1 MKKIFTLLAA
11 LFICNMAVFA
21 QDEEEPVAQELTSFW
36 CHEFRDTSVGAPQF
50 DGPAMIVEDPTNP
63 SNHCARVIVRSQD
76 EAIAAENMIEADGH
90 IAGWDS
96 QFFIYSKTALEEG
109 KEIKLQMRVR
119 ADKPCSVGTQAHNNP
134 GDYNHWQCV
143 GNVEFTTEWKKIELT
158 ATVSAD
164 MTQSANGKEFH
175 SIALNLADFREGNVV
190 YFDDVKLFVRDPKQ
204 TGPGEFSGWFNLLRK
219 GNETDDLFNG
229 GAFHTFTGRDGEPGV
244 DQPARTVID
253 TDGKPAYQV
262 TSVGFNATKEV
273 EIIDPET
280 GLPFLDDDGNPE
292 TEIKQIWIKSD
303 GTEVEN
309 IDNWQT
315 QFFVTVPHKFVTGQ
329 KYKLVMSARADKP
342 CSVETQAH
350 RMPGDYKHWDM
361 VGTLNLTPE
370 WTDFVF
376 GDPDYGDERTISAD
390 QNECQTIAFNCN
402 VLKEENNLYFRFK
415 EFSFNDA
422 DVTVEERTLGKEDIT
437 VAVPAPGEEPA
448 ATAVDFTNC
457 MAVLEAENIDDLL
470 NYGNMTVQR
479 KPVKL
484 SEEDEAAS
492 GEGWKNYIP
501 DSSMETEDPSAEDP
515 QGEEEDMEVQ
525 YEPELA
531 ATSGFSFNTKG
542 LYDENGTLDFEVPE
556 GFSTENVTFNV
567 YNNGDEFE
575 GTGDGVFFF
584 VQDGWNY
591 RFNVTFKG
599 EDATGISEV
608 AAPASQKTVKIFD
621 LSGRRVMKPTKGL
634 YIMDGKKVLVK

>member
-1 MKKIFTLLAA
+1 
-11 LFICNMAVFA
+11 MA
-21 QDEEEPVAQELTSFW
+21 S
-36 CHEFRDTSVGAPQF
+36 
-50 DGPAMIVEDPTNP
+50 
-63 SNHCARVIVRSQD
+63 
-76 EAIAAENMIEADGH
+76 
-90 IAGWDS
+90 
-96 QFFIYSKTALEEG
+96 
-109 KEIKLQMRVR
+109 
-119 ADKPCSVGTQAHNNP
+119 
-134 GDYNHWQCV
+134 
-143 GNVEFTTEWKKIELT
+143 
-158 ATVSAD
+158 TVS
-164 MTQSANGKEFH
+164 
-175 SIALNLADFREGNVV
+175 
-190 YFDDVKLFVRDPKQ
+190 
-204 TGPGEFSGWFNLLRK
+204 
-219 GNETDDLFNG
+219 
-229 GAFHTFTGRDGEPGV
+229 
-244 DQPARTVID
+244 
-253 TDGKPAYQV
+253 
-262 TSVGFNATKEV
+262 
-273 EIIDPET
+273 
-280 GLPFLDDDGNPE
+280 
-292 TEIKQIWIKSD
+292 
-303 GTEVEN
+303 
-309 IDNWQT
+309 
-315 QFFVTVPHKFVTGQ
+315 
-329 KYKLVMSARADKP
+329 
-342 CSVETQAH
+342 
-350 RMPGDYKHWDM
+350 
-361 VGTLNLTPE
+361 
-370 WTDFVF
+370 
-376 GDPDYGDERTISAD
+376 
-390 QNECQTIAFNCN
+390 
-402 VLKEENNLYFRFK
+402 
-415 EFSFNDA
+415 

-437 VAVPAPGEEPA
+437 VAVPAPGEEPG

-542 LYDENGTLDFEVPE
+542 LYEDNSTLDFEVPE
-556 GFSTENVTFNV
+556 GFSTENVTGNV

-599 EDATGISEV
+599 EDATGINEV